1 MANGK
6 KYGQLLTP
14 DIKLHRR
21 WFLEMVKLIGINV
34 LYKAPKS
41 DSKYYTQNAELKATY
56 EDPILVG
63 CIFDEH
69 PTQQTLRKMGWV
81 SELQDGSS
89 LIHVQ
94 YDLPKLQQGALF
106 IVPSGLDDG
115 KGRVFRVV
123 RITNSIVYPA
133 SVMCEIVPEYINDFN
148 EVTDY
153 NFDPTDMD
161 ILADEQVGP
170 TYILDEND
178 LVLANEDNT

>member
-1 MANGK
+1 MTNIK

-41 DSKYYTQNAELKATY
+41 SSKYYTQNAEIKSSY
-56 EDPILVG
+56 EDPILIG
-63 CIFDEH
+63 CIFDQH
-69 PTQQTLRKMGWV
+69 PTQQTLRKVGWM
-81 SELQDGSS
+81 SELQEGSS

-94 YDLPKLQQGALF
+94 YDLPNLQQGALF
-106 IVPSGLDDG
+106 IIPSGLDDG

-133 SVMCEIVPEYINDFN
+133 SIMCEIVPEYVDDFN
-148 EVTDY
+148 EITDY
-153 NFDPTDMD
+153 NYDPTDMN
-161 ILADEQVGP
+161 ILVDEQVGP
-170 TYILDEND
+170 TYILDENELTLND
-178 LVLANEDNT
+178 E